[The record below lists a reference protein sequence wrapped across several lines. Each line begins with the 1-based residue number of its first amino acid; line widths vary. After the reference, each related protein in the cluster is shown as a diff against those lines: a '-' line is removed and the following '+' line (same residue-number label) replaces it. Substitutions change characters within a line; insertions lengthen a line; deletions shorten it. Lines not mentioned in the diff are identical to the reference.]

1 MSLKNSILTFLIF
14 VVTCV
19 HFTSCVDDE
28 LQAEDSLEGVW
39 NVTEIFSLYG
49 EFFPTGFNPSSN
61 LTEEG
66 ALGYFNFNEN
76 NVAYSFTRNDTL
88 YSGNMDWNLD
98 IEKRTTG
105 FATETFYKLTLEDE
119 FIFDVVFE
127 DGTNNSEN
135 NARFAVFTSEA
146 PTSGHGVLISLSL
159 EKE

>member
-1 MSLKNSILTFLIF
+1 MPLKNSILTFLIF

-49 EFFPTGFNPSSN
+49 EFFPTGFNSSSN

-105 FATETFYKLTLEDE
+105 FATETFTNLRLKMNLFLMLFLKTVQITLKIMLDLLYLQAKRLQV
-119 FIFDVVFE
+119 DMA
-127 DGTNNSEN
+127 S
-135 NARFAVFTSEA
+135 
-146 PTSGHGVLISLSL
+146 
-159 EKE
+159 